1 MNSSFQFL
9 RRTYVEMEKGLK
21 VMPGK
26 YAEQMVEIYEEKMG
40 RVKGQKLPCGPE
52 VLEPEGSVELKPDLA
67 SLYLLS
73 ANDGAG
79 KHTYGHE
86 RFPAGLQLLK
96 LMSDHKVMH
105 RLGAALEPVRAST
118 YLRLLT
124 SFLAVVH
131 LLVYGGDYDGDI
143 GFQDGLYVALDTPD
157 LEVEEEEADSAGEQ
171 SAEPSKILRSAA
183 SGPSGFCREVD
194 DDAKAEPKK
203 ENANAHEQEV
213 VDVADEAV
221 LRLGGAHLGGYG
233 ESDVAYAYRQ
243 LARVLHPDKWQN
255 EREKEKAV
263 AASAFK
269 RLSEAADELR
279 QALAEQRHVLN
290 TLFAFTGRTAT
301 AEMLERPQE
310 AIFAEACRL
319 LHLVSTTAGEGHID
333 RVALN
338 RAAALNSQKALLL
351 ASEWFKKTTLLELF
365 GGTSVRA
372 SYDCAP
378 KRYRAQFLCLLYRL
392 LLIETRQ
399 FGELSCRPAWTK
411 ILQNFPELALWQ
423 DFRERLQ
430 CHVWD
435 NSSDPTPVEPRAY
448 ADEVTPSPE
457 DEGPMDDATKA
468 QKLLD
473 TYWTPLTGPV
483 FQTAYEK
490 LRHRGKMTLQLG
502 LMQLLEE
509 ATQEAVTQIGE
520 KNLKVTG
527 SGTPSTASGDR
538 GAWKFKQ
545 SVELVKEHCKDE
557 SIRRKALEL
566 ERMVDYPGKLFGI
579 DNKKDPSN
587 RGSVHRFLG

>member
-1 MNSSFQFL
+1 
-9 RRTYVEMEKGLK
+9 
-21 VMPGK
+21 
-26 YAEQMVEIYEEKMG
+26 
-40 RVKGQKLPCGPE
+40 
-52 VLEPEGSVELKPDLA
+52 
-67 SLYLLS
+67 
-73 ANDGAG
+73 
-79 KHTYGHE
+79 
-86 RFPAGLQLLK
+86 
-96 LMSDHKVMH
+96 
-105 RLGAALEPVRAST
+105 
-118 YLRLLT
+118 
-124 SFLAVVH
+124 
-131 LLVYGGDYDGDI
+131 
-143 GFQDGLYVALDTPD
+143 
-157 LEVEEEEADSAGEQ
+157 
-171 SAEPSKILRSAA
+171 
-183 SGPSGFCREVD
+183 
-194 DDAKAEPKK
+194 
-203 ENANAHEQEV
+203 
-213 VDVADEAV
+213 
-221 LRLGGAHLGGYG
+221 
-233 ESDVAYAYRQ
+233 
-243 LARVLHPDKWQN
+243 
-255 EREKEKAV
+255 
-263 AASAFK
+263 
-269 RLSEAADELR
+269 
-279 QALAEQRHVLN
+279 
-290 TLFAFTGRTAT
+290 
-301 AEMLERPQE
+301 MLERPQE

-473 TYWTPLTGPV
+473 TYWTLLSGPV

-520 KNLKVTG
+520 KNFKLSRFMHCIVEVLGPNNVPGVEQRQGDGPRNFVSQLAQELPRQAKPKGGFADHLPSVRRTLPNSPWRMGPFFRSGLRTDIPLATWVDELNPCCLSSSASAVFMNPEVETG
-527 SGTPSTASGDR
+527 SIWTCQICSEPRISPTISLCPTCKRPRGTELRRSYLTASELT
-538 GAWKFKQ
+538 Q
-545 SVELVKEHCKDE
+545 SVVQAVNDD
-557 SIRRKALEL
+557 AGG
-566 ERMVDYPGKLFGI
+566 VA
-579 DNKKDPSN
+579 
-587 RGSVHRFLG
+587 GSVRSKGREKSPAKGASSAAVAARGPKRETRRVSFDGDQVQGRTFQASQKYGVADTQENRSQKQRQVEENRRNQAKSYKKHRLKSSAYGQLGAEMKQEALSTIPG